1 MTTAHVTKRFAYFLA
16 DQVFE
21 SLSEAAP
28 SRIYTFVAR
37 PGPYANDSV
46 TATPIDDTQNN
57 DYNIYKQML
66 AAKKLA
72 TTDITYAI
80 KRYNWAN
87 NNLYAPYDNEDTN
100 LYANTFYVYT
110 SDRNVYK
117 VLDNNKGA
125 NSTVQPTGTST
136 GITETAD
143 GYQWKYMYTVS
154 TADNGKFVTDQ
165 YIPVKVLSA
174 NDGSAQFSAQ
184 QAAVNGA
191 INIVKV
197 TAGGRGYLTTNGVF
211 NSVSNG
217 SSFSLANTA
226 SANDSV
232 YVGSTVYISSGRGAG
247 LLREVVRYVGT
258 SRTVTVNSA
267 FTTAPNTSSGYIV
280 SPKVAVTGDGTGT
293 IAYSNVVASNGAV
306 NFVNLISSGRD
317 YSNATVTI
325 SANTN
330 FGNNATARAI
340 ISPRGGHGK
349 NAREELGGSYVMVT
363 SEFSGTESGTLP
375 LENNIRTF
383 GLIKDPILA
392 NGTVANT
399 INFDMTTRM
408 TLSGATGD
416 FNADELITGGTSG
429 ATGNVVSFANSNAAN
444 TAGTLR
450 VINITGRFQ
459 NNEQITG
466 STSGKTAT
474 IQPSSNSDLLF
485 YNGDV
490 LYVEN
495 RSPITRS
502 TEQIENFKIIMGF

>member
-1 MTTAHVTKRFAYFLA
+1 MTAHVTKRFAYYIA
-16 DQVFE
+16 DQIFE
-21 SLSEAAP
+21 SVSEASP
-28 SRIYTFVAR
+28 SRLYMFVGR

-46 TATPIDDTQNN
+46 VTAPVSDTQND

-72 TTDITYAI
+72 TTDITYAL
-80 KRYNWAN
+80 KRYNWSN
-87 NNLYAPYDNEDTN
+87 NVLYAAYDNEDTN

-110 SDRNVYK
+110 TDRNVYK
-117 VLDNNKGA
+117 CLFNNKNA

-154 TADNGKFVTDQ
+154 GADNGKFVTDQ
-165 YIPVKVLSA
+165 YIPVKVLTA
-174 NDGSAQFSAQ
+174 NDGSAQFSTQ
-184 QAAVNGA
+184 QASVNGA

-197 TAGGRGYLTTNGVF
+197 TAGGRGYFTTNGQF
-211 NSVSNG
+211 ASVSNG
-217 SSFSLANTA
+217 ASFSLANTA
-226 SANDSV
+226 SANDSI
-232 YVGSTVYISSGRGAG
+232 YVGSTIYITSGKGAG
-247 LLREVVRYVGT
+247 LIREITRYAGV
-258 SRTVTVNSA
+258 SRTVTVNNA

-280 SPKVAVTGDGTGT
+280 SPKVTVSGDGSGLL
-293 IAYSNVVASNGAV
+293 AYSNVVASNGAV
-306 NFVNLISSGRD
+306 NYINIISSGVN

-325 SANTN
+325 TANSSH
-330 FGNNATARAI
+330 GNSATARAI
-340 ISPRGGHGK
+340 ISPRNGHGK
-349 NAREELGGSYVMVT
+349 NAREELGGSFVMLT

-383 GLIKDPILA
+383 GLLKDPILA
-392 NGTVANT
+392 NGSVANT

-408 TLSGATGD
+408 TLTGATGD

-466 STSGKTAT
+466 STSGKKAT
-474 IQPSSNSDLLF
+474 IKPSANSDLLF

-490 LYVEN
+490 LYIEN
-495 RSPITRS
+495 RSPITRAN
-502 TEQIENFKIIMGF
+502 EQIENFKIIMGF

>member
-1 MTTAHVTKRFAYFLA
+1 MTAHVTKRFAYYIA
-16 DQVFE
+16 DQIFE
-21 SLSEAAP
+21 SVSEASP
-28 SRIYTFVAR
+28 SRLYMFVGR

-46 TATPIDDTQNN
+46 VTAPVSDTQND

-72 TTDITYAI
+72 TTDITYAL
-80 KRYNWAN
+80 KRYNWSN
-87 NNLYAPYDNEDTN
+87 NVLYAAYDNEDTN

-110 SDRNVYK
+110 TDRNVYK
-117 VLDNNKGA
+117 CLFNNKNA

-154 TADNGKFVTDQ
+154 GADNGKFVTDQ
-165 YIPVKVLSA
+165 YIPVKVLTA
-174 NDGSAQFSAQ
+174 NDGSAQFSTQ
-184 QAAVNGA
+184 QASVNGA

-197 TAGGRGYLTTNGVF
+197 TAGGRGYFTTNGQF
-211 NSVSNG
+211 ASVSNG
-217 SSFSLANTA
+217 ASFSLANTA
-226 SANDSV
+226 SANDSI
-232 YVGSTVYISSGRGAG
+232 YVGSTIYITSGKGAG
-247 LLREVVRYVGT
+247 LIREITRYAGV

-280 SPKVAVTGDGTGT
+280 SPKVTVSGDGSGT
-293 IAYSNVVASNGAV
+293 LAYSNVVASNGAV
-306 NFVNLISSGRD
+306 NYINIISSGVN

-325 SANTN
+325 TANSTH
-330 FGNNATARAI
+330 GNSATARAI
-340 ISPRGGHGK
+340 ISPRNGHGK
-349 NAREELGGSYVMVT
+349 NARE
-363 SEFSGTESGTLP
+363 EFSGTESGTLP

-392 NGTVANT
+392 NGSFANT

-408 TLSGATGD
+408 TLTGATGD

-466 STSGKTAT
+466 STSGKKAT
-474 IQPSSNSDLLF
+474 IKPSANSDLLF

-490 LYVEN
+490 LYIEN
-495 RSPITRS
+495 RSPITRAN
-502 TEQIENFKIIMGF
+502 EQIENFKIIMGF

>member
-1 MTTAHVTKRFAYFLA
+1 MTAHVTKRFAYFLA
-16 DQVFE
+16 DQIFE
-21 SLSEAAP
+21 SVSETSP
-28 SRIYTFVAR
+28 SRLYTFVAR
-37 PGPYANDSV
+37 PAPYANDSI

-57 DYNIYKQML
+57 DYNIFKQML
-66 AAKKLA
+66 AAKKVS

-87 NNLYAPYDNEDTN
+87 NNLYAAYDNEDTG
-100 LYANTFYVYT
+100 LYANTFYVYS

-117 VLDNNKGA
+117 CLFNNKNA
-125 NSTVQPTGTST
+125 NSTVEPTGTST
-136 GITETAD
+136 GLIETAD
-143 GYQWKYMYTVS
+143 GYRWKYMYSVS
-154 TADNGKFVTDQ
+154 AADNGKFVTDQ

-174 NDGSAQFSAQ
+174 NDGSSQFAVQ

-191 INIVKV
+191 IEIVKV
-197 TAGGRGYLTTNGVF
+197 TNGGRGYLTTNGNF
-211 NSVSNG
+211 QSVSNG

-226 SANDSV
+226 SANDSI
-232 YVGSTVYISSGRGAG
+232 YVGSTIYISSGRGAG
-247 LLREVVRYVGT
+247 LLRDVVRYVGT
-258 SRTVTVNSA
+258 SRTVTVNNA

-280 SPKVAVTGDGTGT
+280 SPKVTVTGDGTGAL
-293 IAYSNVVASNGAV
+293 AYSNVVSSNGAV
-306 NFVNLISSGRD
+306 NYISMINTGTD
-317 YSNATVTI
+317 YSNATVAI
-325 SANTN
+325 SANTSY
-330 FGNNATARAI
+330 GNNATARAI
-340 ISPRGGHGK
+340 ISPRFGHGK
-349 NAREELGGSYVMVT
+349 NAREELGGSFIMVA
-363 SEFSGTESGTLP
+363 SEFSGSEANTIA
-375 LENNIRTF
+375 LENDVRTF

-392 NGTVANT
+392 NGSIANT

-416 FNADELITGGTSG
+416 FTLDEKITGGTST

-474 IQPSSNSDLLF
+474 IKPSANSDLLF

-490 LYVEN
+490 LYIEN
-495 RSPITRS
+495 RSPITRA
-502 TEQIENFKIIMGF
+502 TEQIENYKVIIGF

>member
-1 MTTAHVTKRFAYFLA
+1 MTAHVTKRFAYYIA
-16 DQVFE
+16 DQIFE
-21 SLSEAAP
+21 SVSEASP
-28 SRIYTFVAR
+28 SRLYMFVGR

-46 TATPIDDTQNN
+46 VTAPVSDTQND

-72 TTDITYAI
+72 ETDITYAL
-80 KRYNWAN
+80 KRYNWSN
-87 NNLYAPYDNEDTN
+87 NVLYAAYDNEDSN

-110 SDRNVYK
+110 TDRNVYK
-117 VLDNNKGA
+117 CLFNNKNA

-154 TADNGKFVTDQ
+154 GADEGKFVTDQ
-165 YIPVKVLSA
+165 YIPVKVLTA
-174 NDGSAQFSAQ
+174 NDGSAQFSTQ
-184 QAAVNGA
+184 QASVNGA
-191 INIVKV
+191 INIIKV
-197 TAGGRGYLTTNGVF
+197 TAGGRGYFTTNGQF
-211 NSVSNG
+211 ASVSNG
-217 SSFSLANTA
+217 ASFSLANTA

-232 YVGSTVYISSGRGAG
+232 YVGSTIYITSGKGAG
-247 LLREVVRYVGT
+247 LIREITRYAGV
-258 SRTVTVNSA
+258 SRTVTVNNA

-280 SPKVAVTGDGTGT
+280 SPKVTVTGDGTGT
-293 IAYSNVVASNGAV
+293 LAYSNVVASNGAV
-306 NFVNLISSGRD
+306 NYVNIISSGVN

-325 SANTN
+325 TANSSH
-330 FGNNATARAI
+330 GNSATARAI
-340 ISPRGGHGK
+340 ISPRNGHGK
-349 NAREELGGSYVMVT
+349 NAREELGGSFVMLT

-392 NGTVANT
+392 NGSVANT

-408 TLSGATGD
+408 TLTGATGD

-466 STSGKTAT
+466 STSGKKAT
-474 IQPSSNSDLLF
+474 IKPSANSDLLF

-490 LYVEN
+490 LYIEN
-495 RSPITRS
+495 RSPITRAN
-502 TEQIENFKIIMGF
+502 EQIENFKIIMGF